1 VRLKS
6 KYTKIERDAR
16 TGVRVNPQETPAV
29 FIDISS
35 RLAYIDFQLASMLAP
50 KKSLGQNFLRDQN
63 IARKIVD
70 SLHAHPSDVILEIGP
85 GQGDLTRLLFEV
97 SSTVVGVELDPRA
110 AGILKE
116 RFGPALHLLEQDVL
130 SVNLKEL
137 AMRFGQD
144 LCIVGNIPYYITS
157 EILFWLFDQRDSIRH
172 ATLTM
177 QWEVAARLVAHKES
191 KAYGILSVFSQL
203 YADTKL
209 LFKVSRNSFHPRP
222 QVDSAVVRFEFGKR
236 QAPADERLLRNI
248 VRCTFGTRRKT
259 IRNGL
264 RMMGF
269 SEQQLDEVVFDFT
282 KRPEQLSP
290 SEFVHL
296 SSLLAR
302 HAASLS
308 MKY

>member
-1 VRLKS
+1 
-6 KYTKIERDAR
+6 
-16 TGVRVNPQETPAV
+16 
-29 FIDISS
+29 
-35 RLAYIDFQLASMLAP
+35 MLAP

-63 IARKIVD
+63 IARKIID
-70 SLHAHPSDVILEIGP
+70 SLHAQPNDVILEIGP
-85 GQGDLTRLLFEV
+85 GQGDLTKLLLEA

-110 AGILKE
+110 ANILKE
-116 RFGPALHLLEQDVL
+116 RFGPRLLLLEQDVL
-130 SVNLKEL
+130 SVNLEEL
-137 AMRFGQD
+137 AKRFGQN

-157 EILFWLFDQRDSIRH
+157 EILFWLFDQRAWVQH

-177 QWEVAARLVAHKES
+177 QLEVAARLVAHTES
-191 KAYGILSVFSQL
+191 KAYGILSVFSQF

-222 QVDSAVVRFEFGKR
+222 QVDSAVVRFEFGKTL
-236 QAPADERLLRNI
+236 APVDERLLRNI

-269 SEQQLDEVVFDFT
+269 TEHQLDEIRFDFS

-290 SEFVHL
+290 SDFVHL
-296 SSLLAR
+296 SSLLGP
-302 HAASLS
+302 HATTLS